1 MVLSFFEETLPYTV
15 ITWRWSTHVIWAG
28 SLNVLLKHPGAF
40 KALEIWKKAA
50 SYLFTF
56 LPSYLWIKNQE
67 ICIFDYVKVAT
78 LIVVL
83 YNRVFECLSLYSWN

>member
-40 KALEIWKKAA
+40 KHLKSEKKLLVT
-50 SYLFTF
+50 YLPF
-56 LPSYLWIKNQE
+56 YLVTYGLRTKK
-67 ICIFDYVKVAT
+67 FVY
-78 LIVVL
+78 LIM
-83 YNRVFECLSLYSWN
+83 